1 MGDSA
6 RLLVSSGQ
14 LEGGIHR
21 MPIRVYYED
30 TDAAGIVF
38 YANYLRYTERART
51 DMLRL
56 IGITQSALAQQQGI
70 AFAVRRCAIDY
81 RAPARLDDAL
91 EVRSR
96 LTHVGGASIAAE
108 QSIFRGGER
117 LIDSTLAIAC
127 IGRDGRP
134 RRLPPPIRTALAAC
148 VSAAGHL
155 EQGNPA

>member
-1 MGDSA
+1 MPDA
-6 RLLVSSGQ
+6 APLVASSGR
-14 LEGGIHR
+14 LDGGVHR
-21 MPIRVYYED
+21 LPIRVYYED

-56 IGITQSALAQQQGI
+56 IGITQSTLAAEQGI

-81 RAPARLDDAL
+81 LLPARLDDEI

-96 LTHVGGASIAAE
+96 LTHVGGATIEAA
-108 QSIFRGGER
+108 QSIFREDER

-134 RRLPPPIRTALAAC
+134 RRLPPTIRSALSAC
-148 VSAAGHL
+148 VAPAAGI
-155 EQGNPA
+155 